1 LKTGARY
8 QRSRTE
14 RVETGGIKK
23 FISQESLCL
32 LQPAFQWVTSYT
44 SIGPADDDGRWL
56 SLNLLAAEIGVTSWV
71 PLSALTLCFDPY
83 WLGLREL
90 S

>member
-1 LKTGARY
+1 M
-8 QRSRTE
+8 
-14 RVETGGIKK
+14 
-23 FISQESLCL
+23 
-32 LQPAFQWVTSYT
+32 TSYT